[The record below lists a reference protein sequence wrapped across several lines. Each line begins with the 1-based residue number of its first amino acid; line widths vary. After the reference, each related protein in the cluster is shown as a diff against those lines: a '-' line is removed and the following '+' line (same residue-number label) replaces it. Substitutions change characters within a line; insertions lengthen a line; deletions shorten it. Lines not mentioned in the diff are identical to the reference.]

1 MISTAPDDAPDFAQP
16 SGVEM
21 ATIDPASGGLA
32 TEACPRKVELPFLL
46 GTAPTQL
53 CSLHGG
59 MFASAPMPPPPIP
72 TEGTPPSSMPQP
84 SALPSP
90 ANSDVFG
97 KLGSLI
103 SSLFH

>member
-1 MISTAPDDAPDFAQP
+1 
-16 SGVEM
+16 
-21 ATIDPASGGLA
+21 
-32 TEACPRKVELPFLL
+32 VELPFLL

-59 MFASAPMPPPPIP
+59 MFAASAPMPPIP

-84 SALPSP
+84 SASPSP

-97 KLGSLI
+97 KLGSLL